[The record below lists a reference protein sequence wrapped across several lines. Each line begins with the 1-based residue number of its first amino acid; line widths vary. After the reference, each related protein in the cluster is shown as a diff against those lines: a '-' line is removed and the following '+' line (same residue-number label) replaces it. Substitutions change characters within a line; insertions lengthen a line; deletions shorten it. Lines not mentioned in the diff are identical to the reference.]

1 MTFLS
6 ADNTIIYNGF
16 AAGIYGCV
24 AVILILA
31 LVFGLRAKRNVKKEV
46 VTKMPDGF
54 SPLDVQRIFIG
65 KTYPR
70 RLTAALITHW
80 AQMGY
85 IKVKYLSPHTVQLT
99 KKKDMPPHYSDKAV
113 FFDRG
118 TYVRERELF
127 RAAMKK
133 AAGGKPINIHMPLV
147 SKIKAAEISK
157 QFAVRE
163 DEGVYSST
171 HYTLKLVTFALSVLP
186 FLLSAVLL
194 GLLTGMYMMLIT
206 FFMAMIGLIVLIFV
220 RGMPILFKAV
230 WCGKWL
236 GVSIG
241 WSIAMYIGLGVN
253 DVMGVIYVAVALL
266 FVGPIVLIR
275 FVDYREK
282 NNLSDYSD
290 LINYRKYL
298 FKASAGELSGDEY
311 YKALPFLHTFNI
323 KWIVGRRFKALPPP
337 KWYTDDTEQR
347 GWLL

>member
-1 MTFLS
+1 MMFLS

-70 RLTAALITHW
+70 RLTSALITHW

-85 IKVKYLSPHTVQLT
+85 IKVKYLSKHTVRVT
-99 KKKDMPPHYSDKAV
+99 KIKDMPMHFDKDAV

-127 RAAMKK
+127 KAAMKK
-133 AAGGKPINIHMPLV
+133 AAGGKPINIHAPLFKKETV
-147 SKIKAAEISK
+147 TNISK
-157 QFAVRE
+157 EFAVRE

-171 HYTLKLVTFALSVLP
+171 HYTLKLVTFALSILP
-186 FLLSAVLL
+186 LLLSAVLL
-194 GLLTGMYMMLIT
+194 GLLVGNYMTILL
-206 FFMAMIGLIVLIFV
+206 FFTALIGLIVLMFV
-220 RGMPILFKAV
+220 KGMPIIFKAI
-230 WCGKWL
+230 WCGMWL
-236 GVSIG
+236 GASVGGSLAMWIG
-241 WSIAMYIGLGVN
+241 SGVN
-253 DVMGVIYVAVALL
+253 DYLGVIYVAVILL

-290 LINYRKYL
+290 LVNYRKFL
-298 FKASAGELSGDEY
+298 LRAAADELSGDDY
-311 YKALPFLHTFNI
+311 YAALPFLHTFNI
-323 KWIVGRRFKALPPP
+323 KWIVGRKFKGLPPP
-337 KWYTDDTEQR
+337 KWYTGDSENA